1 MGLEHLCNRAVQL
14 PTPAEF
20 ANLRTAPV
28 GRCVFLTIW
37 SRITRQGKA
46 RIIGRNQS
54 MNSVSSHTIFF
65 VVVVG
70 GLLVWLRRRAQLGFM
85 SRSKQT
91 SSSAKIQSKWPN
103 TSATFDGKIFQLK
116 NPSWWGFGSR
126 SPNGRWL
133 ISWVESDIESGQG
146 TNRERGKGA
155 YLLYDLS
162 ENRIVKKGRLERPNN
177 GHVADNGIFLIED
190 WLLGGGLQGTLYAF
204 APTGQ
209 VLLKRKFTA
218 NLATSSISKTG
229 KYAVCQ
235 TCNSETEDSGSL
247 FLFDVQT
254 GKQLF
259 SASPD
264 AGWTN
269 DYDVDEENVEVVAHI
284 RDVGAFRY
292 DKNGVFIDAERLR
305 EQSLEGKDPFAAL
318 RAAEDYL
325 SQSSLTEE
333 RGRQIVKALDLAL
346 NQVPA
351 LDIKW
356 QAEVLKWKGIAHE
369 SLGET
374 TDALNAYDKALSINP
389 KVGVKRR
396 AAALAKHR

>member
-1 MGLEHLCNRAVQL
+1 
-14 PTPAEF
+14 
-20 ANLRTAPV
+20 
-28 GRCVFLTIW
+28 
-37 SRITRQGKA
+37 
-46 RIIGRNQS
+46 
-54 MNSVSSHTIFF
+54 MNSVSSHAIFLVF
-65 VVVVG
+65 VLALFG
-70 GLLVWLRRRAQLGFM
+70 WMLRRALLEFM
-85 SRSKQT
+85 SRPKQA
-91 SSSAKIQSKWPN
+91 SSSAKIKAKWN
-103 TSATFDGKIFQLK
+103 DGSATFDGKIFQLK

-126 SPNGRWL
+126 SPNGRWM
-133 ISWVESDIESGQG
+133 ISWIEPDIESGQG
-146 TNRERGKGA
+146 GNRERGKGA
-155 YLLYDLS
+155 YLLYDLT

-177 GHVADNGIFLIED
+177 GHVADNGIFLLED
-190 WLLGGGLQGTLYAF
+190 WLLGEGLQGMLYAF

-247 FLFDVQT
+247 FLFDVQA

-264 AGWTN
+264 AGWTS
-269 DYDVDEENVEVVAHI
+269 DYDVDEESVEVVAHI

-292 DKNGVFIDAERLR
+292 DRNGVFIDAARFR

-325 SQSSLTEE
+325 SRSSLTKE
-333 RGRQIVKALDLAL
+333 RGRQIVKALDRAL
-346 NQVPA
+346 SQVPA
-351 LDIKW
+351 VDIKW
-356 QAEVLKWKGIAHE
+356 QAEFLKWKGIAHE
-369 SLGET
+369 ALGET
-374 TDALNAYDKALSINP
+374 TDALSAYEKALSINP

-396 AAALAKHR
+396 AAALVKRR